1 MEVDCF
7 AMCVSSGG
15 AGRREW
21 KREMSY
27 QKNFYFYFVII
38 LFSKAVY
45 GKKKI
50 NFPHAATFYKE
61 IIKKLAW
68 PECQGLSECETGER
82 IKNQEPLLCHLS
94 HTVWL

>member
-45 GKKKI
+45 GKKKKSI
-50 NFPHAATFYKE
+50 FPTQPHFTR
-61 IIKKLAW
+61 KL
-68 PECQGLSECETGER
+68 L
-82 IKNQEPLLCHLS
+82 KN
-94 HTVWL
+94 